1 MRFFK
6 TKSTLPESWFL
17 LPVWHT
23 VKAASGSNTSDSASE
38 GHLHTLP
45 MWPPRCHW
53 SRLLPADLQ
62 VCGWQQVVTCFRI
75 MTAEQLCS
83 LQSPSQPQKEGSQ
96 NLARAVKDKGLTWL
110 LEGLLSVGLFMLWHH
125 FVYFF
130 KGITD
135 MIFGFRL
142 KRKPGKCTGVPGRWL
157 RKVPA
162 L

>member
-1 MRFFK
+1 
-6 TKSTLPESWFL
+6 
-17 LPVWHT
+17 
-23 VKAASGSNTSDSASE
+23 
-38 GHLHTLP
+38 
-45 MWPPRCHW
+45 
-53 SRLLPADLQ
+53 
-62 VCGWQQVVTCFRI
+62 

-83 LQSPSQPQKEGSQ
+83 LQSSSQPQKEGSQ

-142 KRKPGKCTGVPGRWL
+142 KRKPGKCTGVPGR
-157 RKVPA
+157 
-162 L
+162 